1 MKSSVAISGLKMT
14 SLVVIWAG
22 PKETLIEFLDRLS
35 SRKKNDQI
43 KFTYMISQSSISFLD
58 LLLYEEVSRSCLE
71 RLQYT
76 ILPFRNNEISTC
88 ISLSSFATILISRK
102 RSLRLIKKVYQEK
115 FPPLSPFQTPGTKF
129 SGSGVNPF
137 KFLFSLFYETW
148 YRNRKNGLSLKTK
161 LT

>member
-88 ISLSSFATILISRK
+88 ISLSSFSTILISRK

-115 FPPLSPFQTPGTKF
+115 ISSFKSF
-129 SGSGVNPF
+129 SDIR
-137 KFLFSLFYETW
+137 Y
-148 YRNRKNGLSLKTK
+148 
-161 LT
+161 

>member
-14 SLVVIWAG
+14 SSVVIWAG

-88 ISLSSFATILISRK
+88 ISLSSFSTILISRK

-115 FPPLSPFQTPGTKF
+115 ISSFKSF
-129 SGSGVNPF
+129 SDIR
-137 KFLFSLFYETW
+137 Y
-148 YRNRKNGLSLKTK
+148 
-161 LT
+161 

>member
-115 FPPLSPFQTPGTKF
+115 ISSFKSF
-129 SGSGVNPF
+129 SDIR
-137 KFLFSLFYETW
+137 Y
-148 YRNRKNGLSLKTK
+148 
-161 LT
+161 

>member
-14 SLVVIWAG
+14 SSVVIWAG

-115 FPPLSPFQTPGTKF
+115 ISSFKSF
-129 SGSGVNPF
+129 SD
-137 KFLFSLFYETW
+137 
-148 YRNRKNGLSLKTK
+148 NRY
-161 LT
+161 

>member
-1 MKSSVAISGLKMT
+1 MPLICRGLIWFRTMIYIAFLAISGLKMT
-14 SLVVIWAG
+14 SSVVIWVG

-43 KFTYMISQSSISFLD
+43 KLTYMISQSSISFLD
-58 LLLYEEVSRSCLE
+58 LLLYEEVNTSCLE

-88 ISLSSFATILISRK
+88 ISLSSFSTILISRK
-102 RSLRLIKKVYQEK
+102 RSLRLIKKVHQEK

-129 SGSGVNPF
+129 WRP
-137 KFLFSLFYETW
+137 L
-148 YRNRKNGLSLKTK
+148 GLRG
-161 LT
+161 